1 MWLDC
6 KLDSAQVFFSPSVF
20 IAFLMKHDAILK
32 VLNSEP
38 PPPWSVTQ
46 SFYTWDGISKDE
58 GSPFIHWRDMGK
70 SDTGASERKIK
81 AKTSG

>member
-1 MWLDC
+1 
-6 KLDSAQVFFSPSVF
+6 
-20 IAFLMKHDAILK
+20 MKHDAILK
-32 VLNSEP
+32 VLNFEP

-70 SDTGASERKIK
+70 SDICASERKIK